1 MTTDVDLSHRE
12 PEVGPRPPTDA
23 GVAHHESAGTEDLSL
38 AGVPNVWALAWRVS
52 QHRPREFWLGWL
64 LFVVFFMMPAIS
76 GYLLGRGYAALERG
90 DTIETMW
97 WAAAIAVSET
107 IRMVSIH
114 HGALI
119 WTKAWIHMQTL
130 LRANML
136 AAQMASGGVHAG
148 QPIGSAGSAITHFRD
163 DTEDVANLVDGM
175 VDISGG
181 VVFTVIAG
189 LVLGAA
195 DARAAAVLVIPLLG
209 VGIATRVL
217 DTRIKEY
224 RAADRRST
232 EGVTGLLGDV
242 MAAATTV
249 KVNDATEPMLRR
261 LAVLVERRRV
271 TAVRDRV
278 LEEGVQAFSQ
288 GAADIGLGLVL
299 LVSAGAIASGSFDL
313 GTLALFTAY
322 LGWLSFLPRM
332 VGRVLARRKQ
342 AGVAFDRMRA
352 LVADQDVEN
361 TVRRQRLPIDP
372 SDQRNRPDVVR
383 PERVALERLEVDG
396 LTVSYGSRSVLADVS
411 FHVDRGEFVV
421 ITGPVGAGKSTL
433 LRALLGLAWQAEVR
447 GSVRWNGAEI
457 ADRAAFLVPPNAAFL
472 SQVPQLISDSVA
484 DNVGLGPVAAE
495 DLARAFELSAIAT
508 DIAEMPAGSAT
519 LIGPRGLRLS
529 GGQRQRLATARALVH
544 SPELVVLDDL
554 SSALDVETEVQLWT
568 NLADAGMTVI
578 AVSHRAVAFDRAD
591 QVLRLDAGRLVD

>member
-1 MTTDVDLSHRE
+1 VTAALEDVD
-12 PEVGPRPPTDA
+12 EVTSSETSVSD
-23 GVAHHESAGTEDLSL
+23 
-38 AGVPNVWALAWRVS
+38 VWRLAWRAS
-52 QHRPREFWLGWL
+52 QHRPREFWVGWF
-64 LFVVFFMMPAIS
+64 LFVVFFTMPAIT
-76 GYLLGRGYAALERG
+76 GYFLAKGYSALEQ
-90 DTIETMW
+90 DDVTETVW
-97 WAAAIAVSET
+97 WAVAIAMSET
-107 IRMVSIH
+107 IRMVAIH

-136 AAQMASGGVHAG
+136 SAQMASGGIHAG

-163 DTEDVANLVDGM
+163 DTEDVANLVDGV

-181 VVFTVIAG
+181 IVFTVIAG
-189 LVLGAA
+189 FVLGAA
-195 DARAAAVLVIPLLG
+195 DARAAAILVIPLVG
-209 VGIATRVL
+209 VGIATRTL

-224 RAADRRST
+224 RAADRAAT
-232 EGVTGLLGDV
+232 EEVTGLLGDV

-249 KVNDATEPMLRR
+249 KVNDAADSMVSRLR
-261 LAVLVERRRV
+261 VLVDERRT

-288 GAADIGLGLVL
+288 GASDIGLGLVL

-342 AGVAFDRMRA
+342 AGVAFARMSQ
-352 LVADQDVEN
+352 LVADAEARN
-361 TVRRQRLPIDP
+361 TVRRRALPIDP
-372 SDQRNRPDVVR
+372 GDRRVRPAIVRPD
-383 PERVALERLEVDG
+383 RVPLERIDVAA
-396 LTVSYGSRSVLADVS
+396 LTVRYDGRAVLDDVAFSVR
-411 FHVDRGEFVV
+411 RGEFVV

-433 LRALLGLAWQAEVR
+433 LRALLGLAWQADVD
-447 GSVRWNGAEI
+447 GSVRWNGDEI
-457 ADRAAFLVPPNAAFL
+457 VDRSAFLVPPNAAFL
-472 SQVPQLISDSVA
+472 SQVPQLISDSVG
-484 DNVGLGPVAAE
+484 DNVGLGPIDADRLAVA
-495 DLARAFELSAIAT
+495 LRLSAIDD
-508 DIAEMPAGSAT
+508 DIGAMPDGIDT
-519 LIGPRGLRLS
+519 MIGPRGLRLS

-544 SPELVVLDDL
+544 APELVVLDDL
-554 SSALDVETEVQLWT
+554 SSALDVETEVRLWT

-591 QVLRLDAGRLVD
+591 QVLRLDRGVLRR

>member
-23 GVAHHESAGTEDLSL
+23 GVAHHESAAAEDLSL

-52 QHRPREFWLGWL
+52 QHRPKEFWLGWL

-90 DTIETMW
+90 DTTETMW

-299 LVSAGAIASGSFDL
+299 LVSAAAIASGSFDL

-383 PERVALERLEVDG
+383 PERVALERLEVEG
-396 LTVSYGSRSVLADVS
+396 LAVSYGSRSVLADVS
-411 FHVDRGEFVV
+411 FHIDRGEFVV

-433 LRALLGLAWQAEVR
+433 LRALLGLAWQADVR

-484 DNVGLGPVAAE
+484 DNVGLGPVAAD

-591 QVLRLDAGRLVD
+591 QVLRLDAGRLV

>member
-1 MTTDVDLSHRE
+1 MTAAATATRTGRS
-12 PEVGPRPPTDA
+12 
-23 GVAHHESAGTEDLSL
+23 S
-38 AGVPNVWALAWRVS
+38 GVPTENVWKLTWRVS
-52 QHRPREFWLGWL
+52 QHRPREFWLGWS
-64 LFVVFFMMPAIS
+64 LFVIFFMMPAIT
-76 GYLLGRGYAALERG
+76 GYFLGRGYSSLEAG
-90 DTIETMW
+90 NTDETLW

-107 IRMVSIH
+107 IRMVAIH

-136 AAQMASGGVHAG
+136 SAQMASGGLHAG
-148 QPIGSAGSAITHFRD
+148 QPVGSAGSAVTHFRD
-163 DTEDVANLVDGM
+163 DTEDVANFVDGM
-175 VDISGG
+175 VDVSGG
-181 VVFTVIAG
+181 LVFTVIAG
-189 LVLGAA
+189 FVLGTADPTAA
-195 DARAAAVLVIPLLG
+195 LILIIPLLG
-209 VGIATRVL
+209 VGVATRVL

-224 RAADRRST
+224 RAADRSAT
-232 EGVTGLLGDV
+232 EEVTGLLGDV

-249 KVNDATEPMLRR
+249 KVNDAAEPMLAR
-261 LAVLVERRRV
+261 LDVLVDRRRY

-288 GAADIGLGLVL
+288 GAADVGLGLVL

-342 AGVAFDRMRA
+342 AGVAYARMSK
-352 LVADQDVEN
+352 LVADEEAAN
-361 TVRRQRLPIDP
+361 IVRVRHLPIDP
-372 SDQRNRPDVVR
+372 ADGRSRPDVVR
-383 PERVALERLEVDG
+383 PERVPLDRLDVVG
-396 LTVSYGSRSVLADVS
+396 LTVGYGGRPVLSDIDLSVR
-411 FHVDRGEFVV
+411 RGEFVV

-433 LRALLGLAWQAEVR
+433 LRALLGLAWQADVS
-447 GSVRWNGAEI
+447 GSVRWNGQEI
-457 ADRAAFLVPPNAAFL
+457 DDRSAFFVPPNAAFL
-472 SQVPQLISDSVA
+472 SQVPQMISDSVA
-484 DNVGLGPVAAE
+484 DNVGLGPIDPE
-495 DLARAFELSAIAT
+495 QLATALRLSAIAD
-508 DIAEMPAGSAT
+508 DIDAMPAGVDT

-544 SPELVVLDDL
+544 SPEILVLDDL

-578 AVSHRAVAFDRAD
+578 AVSHRTVAFRRAD
-591 QVLRLDAGRLVD
+591 QVLRLEAGRLLDGSSE